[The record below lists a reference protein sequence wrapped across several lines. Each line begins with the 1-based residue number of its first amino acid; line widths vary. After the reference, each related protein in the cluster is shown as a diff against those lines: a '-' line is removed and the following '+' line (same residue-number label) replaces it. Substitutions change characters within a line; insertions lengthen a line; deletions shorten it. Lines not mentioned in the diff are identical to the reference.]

1 LSPSWGKKVPTALAG
16 ELKYFIAD
24 TELGWVGILGS
35 SSGLRQ
41 TTLPCSSAEQAERL
55 LGNGLKEATL
65 SEKAFAGLVERLKS
79 YLAGK
84 RVEFPDAVD
93 LSRATPF
100 QRRVW
105 KLTRLIP
112 YGETRS
118 YGWIAEKLGKSGAG
132 RAVGQ
137 ALAKNPL
144 PIIIPC
150 HRVVARD
157 GSLAGYSG
165 GIEMKRHLLKREGD
179 HKA

>member
-1 LSPSWGKKVPTALAG
+1 
-16 ELKYFIAD
+16 
-24 TELGWVGILGS
+24 LGS
-35 SSGLRQ
+35 NSGLRQ
-41 TTLPCSSAEQAERL
+41 TTLPCPRAEQAERR
-55 LGNGLKEATL
+55 LGDGLKDANF
-65 SEKAFAGLVERLKS
+65 SKKAFAELAERLKS
-79 YLAGK
+79 YFAGK
-84 RVEFPDAVD
+84 RVEFPDELD

-118 YGWIAEKLGKSGAG
+118 YGWIAKKLGKAGAG

-150 HRVVARD
+150 HRVVAKD
-157 GSLAGYSG
+157 GNLSGYSG
-165 GIEMKRHLLKREGD
+165 GIEMKRYLLKRE
-179 HKA
+179 AAL

>member
-1 LSPSWGKKVPTALAG
+1 VPTALAG

-24 TELGWVGILGS
+24 TERGWVGILGS
-35 SSGLRQ
+35 NSGLRQ
-41 TTLPCSSAEQAERL
+41 TTLPCPRAEEAERR
-55 LGNGLKEATL
+55 LGDVLKGATFY
-65 SEKAFAGLVERLKS
+65 KKPFAGLVERLKS

-84 RVEFPDAVD
+84 RVDFPDAVD
-93 LSRATPF
+93 LSTATPF

-105 KLTRLIP
+105 QLTRLIP

-118 YGWIAEKLGKSGAG
+118 YGWIASHLGKTGAV

-150 HRVVARD
+150 HRVVAGD
-157 GSLAGYSG
+157 GNLSGYSG
-165 GIEMKRHLLKREGD
+165 GIEMKRYLLRRE
-179 HKA
+179 AAP